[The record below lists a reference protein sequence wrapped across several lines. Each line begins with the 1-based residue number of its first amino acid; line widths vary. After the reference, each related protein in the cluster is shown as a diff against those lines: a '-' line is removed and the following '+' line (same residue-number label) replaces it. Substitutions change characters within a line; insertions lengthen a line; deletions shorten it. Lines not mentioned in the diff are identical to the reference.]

1 MGWISVRDSLPKLF
15 TEVLI
20 TVRNRCTDFSNTY
33 YGQRGNNY
41 WQFWDYSK
49 ILEITDEDENYEVQS
64 WMRNGCVENR
74 STKCGINSGKMR
86 CWGLISP

>member
-1 MGWISVRDSLPKLF
+1 MGWISVRDSLPELF

-49 ILEITDEDENYEVQS
+49 VFEITDEDENYEVLA
-64 WMRNGCVENR
+64 WMSLPQPFNER
-74 STKCGINSGKMR
+74 SKNNED
-86 CWGLISP
+86 

>member
-49 ILEITDEDENYEVQS
+49 ILEITDEDENYEVLA
-64 WMRNGCVENR
+64 WMSLPQPFNERSKNNERRNNE
-74 STKCGINSGKMR
+74 TFT
-86 CWGLISP
+86 